1 VMTVS
6 NQPPESRFA
15 YVVVA
20 ARRARQLMLGAGPLI
35 ANPRSLKN
43 TRVAMEELNNSV
55 LEYDIPIYVRPLD
68 PTKRG
73 KD

>member
-1 VMTVS
+1 MTMQ

-15 YVVVA
+15 FVVVA
-20 ARRARQLMLGAGPLI
+20 SRRARQLMLGAGPLI
-35 ANPRSLKN
+35 ANPHSLKN

-55 LEYDIPIYVRPLD
+55 LEYDIPPYTKPVD

>member
-1 VMTVS
+1 MTVS
-6 NQPPESRFA
+6 STPPESRFA

-55 LEYDIPIYVRPLD
+55 LEYDIPIYVRPPD

>member
-1 VMTVS
+1 VMTV
-6 NQPPESRFA
+6 NNTPPESRFA
-15 YVVVA
+15 FVVVA
-20 ARRARQLMLGAGPLI
+20 SRRARQLMLGAGPLI
-35 ANPRSLKN
+35 ANPHSLKN

-55 LEYDIPIYVRPLD
+55 LEYDIPAYVKPVD

>member
-1 VMTVS
+1 MQ

-15 YVVVA
+15 FVVVA
-20 ARRARQLMLGAGPLI
+20 SRRARQLMLGAGPLI
-35 ANPRSLKN
+35 ANPHSLKN

-55 LEYDIPIYVRPLD
+55 LEYDIPPYVKPVD

>member
-1 VMTVS
+1 MQ

-15 YVVVA
+15 FVVVA
-20 ARRARQLMLGAGPLI
+20 SRRARQLMLGAGPLI
-35 ANPRSLKN
+35 ANPHSLKN

-55 LEYDIPIYVRPLD
+55 LEYDIPPYTKPVD
-68 PTKRG
+68 PAKRG

>member
-1 VMTVS
+1 MTAN

-15 YVVVA
+15 FVVVA
-20 ARRARQLMLGAGPLI
+20 SRRARQLMLGAGPLI
-35 ANPRSLKN
+35 ANPHSLKY
-43 TRVAMEELNNSV
+43 TRVAIEELENSV
-55 LEYDIPIYVRPLD
+55 LEYDIPIYTRPVD

>member
-1 VMTVS
+1 MMTVQ

-20 ARRARQLMLGAGPLI
+20 SRRARQLMLGAGPLI
-35 ANPRSLKN
+35 ANPHSLKN
-43 TRVAMEELNNSV
+43 TRVAMEELQNGV
-55 LEYDIPIYVRPLD
+55 LEFDIPAY
-68 PTKRG
+68 TKPEEVGRRR